1 MTLSVPTVY
10 LVIAL
15 NLLAVGIV
23 WTFVARRYPKFPAAA
38 VWAVGCLIGAVG
50 AAISLLRGSVDP
62 LLPIV
67 VGNMLLMLMSW
78 SAWFGLRIFYGHRV
92 SWLLGLLSTAVFA
105 TVLAVF
111 VVWDDLI
118 AARIV
123 IFSFGQAIPI
133 VLMICEIAAR
143 RGRRSYGADL
153 ALGALGFV
161 LFLYVVR
168 SVAGVMEFGGPM
180 TLREFNSVQGAVLV
194 MLVFAAMISNF
205 GFLLM
210 TVDRLRNDIA
220 VLALSDDLT
229 GVANRRHLLKRLADE
244 CSLSARTEEP
254 FSILVMD
261 LDEFKGIND
270 SHGHGAGDESLRAF
284 SHAVQGRLR
293 ASDLLARIGGDEFC
307 VVLPRTT
314 VLEAG
319 IVADDLLTICSR
331 SQVRWNGVGI
341 TLTTS
346 IGVAQWLP
354 AESDTPERIMAAA
367 DQMLYDAKRHG
378 KDRHALYGGSEA
390 ADPGVPQRV
399 PPSSS
404 VAHLRSA

>member
-133 VLMICEIAAR
+133 VLMIREIAAR

-270 SHGHGAGDESLRAF
+270 SHGHGAGDECLRAF

-314 VLEAG
+314 VREAG

-390 ADPGVPQRV
+390 ADPGAPQRV